1 MKFNKIPA
9 IIIAIVT
16 LALIS
21 IYAVPSSV
29 YSNSAVY
36 KANFQDDKN
45 YVCPMHP
52 DITSDKPGSCSIC
65 GMDLVKKDDSKSM
78 DCKNM
83 EKCKDMGCDMDKC
96 KGETGGCT
104 TECME
109 KCKGMKDHKDM
120 NMKDHDGKCP
130 MMKDKSDS
138 KKDGSDCKSKCEH
151 K

>member
-1 MKFNKIPA
+1 MKFSKIPA

-29 YSNSAVY
+29 YSNSTVY
-36 KANFQDDKN
+36 KANFTDDRN

-52 DITSDKPGSCSIC
+52 DITSDKPGTCSVC
-65 GMDLVKKDDSKSM
+65 GMDLVKKEDGKSM
-78 DCKNM
+78 DM
-83 EKCKDMGCDMDKC
+83 EKCKQTGCEMDKC

-104 TECME
+104 NECME
-109 KCKGMKDHKDM
+109 KCTNMKDHKDM
-120 NMKDHDGKCP
+120 NMKDHDCKDKCP
-130 MMKDKSDS
+130 MMKEKSDMKMDDS
-138 KKDGSDCKSKCEH
+138 KCKSKCDH